1 MKVTRLFFAIMTVC
15 TIGMLVIGCGNK
27 NELPQEE
34 TVNQNLNVAI
44 YGATETEGKITPLE
58 PALLQECVSLDKI
71 IHYDRDG
78 DLITVPFQFKDS
90 VGYAKI
96 TEAYV
101 GKRIVITVDGE
112 VVATPMVQM
121 RIGNG
126 ACSILLSKEQAQNLF
141 PKEKVEKLL
150 RKSDYILTH
159 D

>member
-1 MKVTRLFFAIMTVC
+1 MKVKRLFFAIMTVC
-15 TIGMLVIGCGNK
+15 TIGILVIGCGNK

-34 TVNQNLNVAI
+34 TVNKNLNVAI
-44 YGATETEGKITPLE
+44 YAATETGGEITPVE

-78 DLITVPFQFKDS
+78 DYITVPFQFKDS
-90 VGYAKI
+90 VGYAEI
-96 TEAYV
+96 TEANI

-126 ACSILLSKEQAQNLF
+126 ACSVLLSKEQAQNLF
-141 PKEKVEKLL
+141 PEEKVEKLL
-150 RKSDYILTH
+150 P
-159 D
+159 

>member
-1 MKVTRLFFAIMTVC
+1 MKVTKLFFAIMTVC
-15 TIGMLVIGCGNK
+15 TIGILVIGCGNK

-34 TVNQNLNVAI
+34 TVNQTLNVAI
-44 YGATETEGKITPLE
+44 YAATETEGQITPLE

-71 IHYDRDG
+71 IHYDKDG
-78 DLITVPFQFKDS
+78 DYITVPFQLKDS

-96 TEAYV
+96 TEANI

-126 ACSILLSKEQAQNLF
+126 ACSVLLSKEQAQNLF
-141 PKEKVEKLL
+141 LKEKIEKLL
-150 RKSDYILTH
+150 P
-159 D
+159 

>member
-1 MKVTRLFFAIMTVC
+1 MKIKRLFFAIMTAC
-15 TIGMLVIGCGNK
+15 TIGILVIGCGNK

-34 TVNQNLNVAI
+34 SVNKNLNVAI
-44 YGATETEGKITPLE
+44 YAATETEGKITPLE

-78 DLITVPFQFKDS
+78 DYITVPFQFKDS

-96 TEAYV
+96 TEANI
-101 GKRIVITVDGE
+101 GKRIVITVNGE

-126 ACSILLSKEQAQNLF
+126 ACSVLLSKEQAQKLF
-141 PKEKVEKLL
+141 PEEKIEKLL
-150 RKSDYILTH
+150 P
-159 D
+159 

>member
-1 MKVTRLFFAIMTVC
+1 MKIKRLFFAIMTAC
-15 TIGMLVIGCGNK
+15 TIGILVIGCGNK

-34 TVNQNLNVAI
+34 SVNQNLNVAI
-44 YGATETEGKITPLE
+44 YAATETEGKITPLE

-78 DLITVPFQFKDS
+78 DYITVPFQFKDS

-96 TEAYV
+96 TEANIR
-101 GKRIVITVDGE
+101 KRIVITVNGE

-126 ACSILLSKEQAQNLF
+126 ACSVLLSKEQAQKLF
-141 PKEKVEKLL
+141 PEEKIEKLL
-150 RKSDYILTH
+150 P
-159 D
+159 

>member
-1 MKVTRLFFAIMTVC
+1 MKVTKLFFAIMTVC
-15 TIGMLVIGCGNK
+15 TIGILVIGCGNK

-34 TVNQNLNVAI
+34 SVNQTLNVAI
-44 YGATETEGKITPLE
+44 YAATETEGQLTPLE
-58 PALLQECVSLDKI
+58 PVLLHETISLDKI

-78 DLITVPFQFKDS
+78 DYITVPFQFKDS

-96 TEAYV
+96 TEDNI

-126 ACSILLSKEQAQNLF
+126 ACSVLLSKEQAQNLF
-141 PKEKVEKLL
+141 PKEKIEKLL
-150 RKSDYILTH
+150 P
-159 D
+159 